1 MLYQTYLKIHIM
13 YMLYN
18 FKINETCSTQ
28 QKNYQLKYLLSIF
41 RCIAYFQLLE
51 YKSFT
56 YTYLV
61 ADPDTREAIL
71 IDPVIETVPRDS
83 KIVKDLGL
91 NLKYASKSTTGNKS
105 TKTVQS
111 SKKLYIIYSSKFL
124 NTLHL
129 ICMYHSNFQVLYC
142 QQALAL
148 YIQLIQLSSKICSK
162 FGIK

>member
-18 FKINETCSTQ
+18 FKINETCSSSTQ

-41 RCIAYFQLLE
+41 HCIAYFQLLE

-91 NLKYASKSTTGNKS
+91 NLKYASKSTTSNKS

-111 SKKLYIIYSSKFL
+111 SEKL
-124 NTLHL
+124 
-129 ICMYHSNFQVLYC
+129 
-142 QQALAL
+142 
-148 YIQLIQLSSKICSK
+148 
-162 FGIK
+162 